1 MHFMLSKITNDS
13 LLKCLQE
20 RVGSKPKF
28 FFEKFQNWAEN
39 QRSFVISCYPET
51 KDEMSRVIKAAAAE
65 SVGIRCAGAR
75 HSWAPV
81 FSDTCQVCVNIKN
94 LKSDYSSL
102 TKIRIADVCLKRDF
116 DIIWAENFQILL
128 FHFKYLEWSI
138 WVF

>member
-1 MHFMLSKITNDS
+1 MHFILSKITDDS

-81 FSDTCQVCVNIKN
+81 FSDTCQVCVNIKKPEERL
-94 LKSDYSSL
+94 LKPNEDQNSRCMSL
-102 TKIRIADVCLKRDF
+102 KGIR
-116 DIIWAENFQILL
+116 
-128 FHFKYLEWSI
+128 HYLS
-138 WVF
+138 

>member
-1 MHFMLSKITNDS
+1 MHFILFKITDNL
-13 LLKCLQE
+13 LLKCLQK

-39 QRSFVISCYPET
+39 QRSFVISLYPET

-65 SVGIRCAGAR
+65 SVGIRSAGAR

-81 FSDTCQVCVNIKN
+81 FDDTRQVCMNIKT

-102 TKIRIADVCLKRDF
+102 RKSRIADVL
-116 DIIWAENFQILL
+116 NLL
-128 FHFKYLEWSI
+128 SLFAD
-138 WVF
+138 

>member
-1 MHFMLSKITNDS
+1 MHFISSKITNDS

-102 TKIRIADVCLKRDF
+102 TKIRIADVCL
-116 DIIWAENFQILL
+116 
-128 FHFKYLEWSI
+128 
-138 WVF
+138 